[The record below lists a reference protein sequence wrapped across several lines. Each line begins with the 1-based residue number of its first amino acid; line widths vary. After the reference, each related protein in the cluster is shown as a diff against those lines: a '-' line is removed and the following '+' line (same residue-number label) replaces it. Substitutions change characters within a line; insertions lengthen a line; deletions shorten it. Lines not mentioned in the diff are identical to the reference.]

1 MNLNRIIKSRP
12 IILEMIKS
20 RGYDI
25 NKYSNYSIKEIEVM
39 INTMPTKISNEL
51 CPLDMTFTKEG
62 NNLLVKYII
71 NAKVRASNISS
82 LIYEMVDENKLEPN
96 DTLVLLVNDNLS
108 NDNLNE
114 TINNFQQK
122 QKIFIQIFNIESL
135 MFNIT
140 QHSLVPHHEIMNET
154 DSANIMSKYNIQT
167 TLQLPLILQ
176 SDPVAKFIGAK
187 KGDIVKITK
196 PSETAGEYVNY
207 RLCH

>member
-20 RGYDI
+20 RGYNI
-25 NKYSNYSIKEIEVM
+25 GKYSNYSIKEIEVM
-39 INTMPTKISNEL
+39 INSMPSKISIEL
-51 CPLDMTFTKEG
+51 SPLDMSFNKEDG
-62 NNLLVKYII
+62 NLIVKYIT

-82 LIYEMVDENKLEPN
+82 LIYEMVEEKLQPN
-96 DTLVLLVNDNLS
+96 DTLVLLVNDNVSSDSLT
-108 NDNLNE
+108 E
-114 TINNFQQK
+114 IINNFQLK
-122 QKIFIQIFNIESL
+122 QKKFIQIFNIESL

-140 QHSLVPHHEIMNET
+140 EHILVPNHEIMNQTET
-154 DSANIMSKYNIQT
+154 VNIMSKYNIQNL
-167 TLQLPLILQ
+167 LQLPLILQ

-187 KGDIVKITK
+187 RGDIVKITK

>member
-20 RGYDI
+20 RGYNID
-25 NKYSNYSIKEIEVM
+25 KYSNYSIKEIEVM
-39 INTMPTKISNEL
+39 INSMPSKISIEL
-51 CPLDMTFTKEG
+51 SPLDMTFNKEDG
-62 NNLLVKYII
+62 NLIVKYIT

-82 LIYEMVDENKLEPN
+82 LIYEMVEEKLQPN
-96 DTLVLLVNDNLS
+96 DTLVLLVNDNVSSDSLT
-108 NDNLNE
+108 E
-114 TINNFQQK
+114 IINNFQLK
-122 QKIFIQIFNIESL
+122 QKKFIQIFNIESL

-140 QHSLVPHHEIMNET
+140 EHILVPHHEIMNQTET
-154 DSANIMSKYNIQT
+154 VNIMSKYNIQN

-187 KGDIVKITK
+187 RGDIVKITK

>member
-20 RGYDI
+20 RGYNID
-25 NKYSNYSIKEIEVM
+25 KYSNYSIKEIEVM
-39 INTMPTKISNEL
+39 INSMPSKISIEL
-51 CPLDMTFTKEG
+51 SPLDMSFNKEDG
-62 NNLLVKYII
+62 NLIVKYIT

-82 LIYEMVDENKLEPN
+82 LIYEMVEEKLQPN
-96 DTLVLLVNDNLS
+96 DTLVLLVNDNVSSDSLT
-108 NDNLNE
+108 E
-114 TINNFQQK
+114 TINNFQKK
-122 QKIFIQIFNIESL
+122 QKKFIQIFNIESL

-140 QHSLVPHHEIMNET
+140 QHILVPHHEIMNQTET
-154 DSANIMSKYNIQT
+154 TNIMSKYNIQNL
-167 TLQLPLILQ
+167 LQLPLILQ

-187 KGDIVKITK
+187 RGDIVKITK

>member
-20 RGYDI
+20 RGYNI
-25 NKYSNYSIKEIEVM
+25 GKYSNYSIKEIEVM
-39 INTMPTKISNEL
+39 INSMPSKISIEL
-51 CPLDMTFTKEG
+51 SPLDMSFNKEDG
-62 NNLLVKYII
+62 NLIVKYIT

-82 LIYEMVDENKLEPN
+82 LIYEMVEEKLQPN
-96 DTLVLLVNDNLS
+96 DTLVLLVNDNVSSDSLT
-108 NDNLNE
+108 E
-114 TINNFQQK
+114 IINNFQLK
-122 QKIFIQIFNIESL
+122 QKKFIQIFNIESL

-140 QHSLVPHHEIMNET
+140 EHILVPHHEIMNQTET
-154 DSANIMSKYNIQT
+154 VNIMSKYNIQNL
-167 TLQLPLILQ
+167 LQLPLILQ

-187 KGDIVKITK
+187 RGDIVKITK

>member
-20 RGYDI
+20 RGYNID
-25 NKYSNYSIKEIEVM
+25 KYSNYSIKEIEVM
-39 INTMPTKISNEL
+39 INSMPSKISIEL
-51 CPLDMTFTKEG
+51 SPLDMSFNKEDG
-62 NNLLVKYII
+62 NLIVKYIT

-82 LIYEMVDENKLEPN
+82 LIYEMVEEKLQPN
-96 DTLVLLVNDNLS
+96 DTLVLLVNDNVSSDSLT
-108 NDNLNE
+108 E
-114 TINNFQQK
+114 TINNFQKK
-122 QKIFIQIFNIESL
+122 QKKFIQIFNIESL

-140 QHSLVPHHEIMNET
+140 QHILVPHHEIMNQTET
-154 DSANIMSKYNIQT
+154 ANIMSKYNIQNL
-167 TLQLPLILQ
+167 LQLPLILQ

-187 KGDIVKITK
+187 RGDIVKITK

>member
-20 RGYDI
+20 RGYNID
-25 NKYSNYSIKEIEVM
+25 KYSNYSIKEIEVM
-39 INTMPTKISNEL
+39 INSMPSKISIEL
-51 CPLDMTFTKEG
+51 SPLDMSFNKEDG
-62 NNLLVKYII
+62 NLIVKYIT

-82 LIYEMVDENKLEPN
+82 LIYEMVEEKLQPN
-96 DTLVLLVNDNLS
+96 DTLVLLVNDNVSSDSLT
-108 NDNLNE
+108 E
-114 TINNFQQK
+114 IINNFQLK
-122 QKIFIQIFNIESL
+122 QKKFIQIFNIESL

-140 QHSLVPHHEIMNET
+140 EHILVPHHEIMNQTET
-154 DSANIMSKYNIQT
+154 VNIMSKYNIQNL
-167 TLQLPLILQ
+167 LQLPLILQ

-187 KGDIVKITK
+187 RGDIVKITK

>member
-20 RGYDI
+20 RGYNID
-25 NKYSNYSIKEIEVM
+25 KYSNYSIKEIEVM
-39 INTMPTKISNEL
+39 INSMPSKISIEL
-51 CPLDMTFTKEG
+51 SPLDMTFNKDDS
-62 NNLLVKYII
+62 NLIVKYIT

-82 LIYEMVDENKLEPN
+82 LIYEMVDEKLTPN
-96 DTLVLLVNDNLS
+96 DTLVLLVNDNVSSDSLT
-108 NDNLNE
+108 E

-122 QKIFIQIFNIESL
+122 QKKFIQIFNIESL

-140 QHSLVPHHEIMNET
+140 QHILVPHHEIMNRTET
-154 DSANIMSKYNIQT
+154 ANIMSKYNIQN

-176 SDPVAKFIGAK
+176 SDPVAKFIGARR
-187 KGDIVKITK
+187 GDIVKITK

>member
-20 RGYDI
+20 RGYNID
-25 NKYSNYSIKEIEVM
+25 KYSNYSIKEIEVM
-39 INTMPTKISNEL
+39 INSMPSKISIEL
-51 CPLDMTFTKEG
+51 SPLDMSFNKDDG
-62 NNLLVKYII
+62 NLIVKYIT

-82 LIYEMVDENKLEPN
+82 LIYEMVEEKLQSN
-96 DTLVLLVNDNLS
+96 DTLVLLVNDNVSSDSLT
-108 NDNLNE
+108 E
-114 TINNFQQK
+114 IINNFQLK
-122 QKIFIQIFNIESL
+122 QKKFIQIFNIESL

-140 QHSLVPHHEIMNET
+140 EHVLVPHHEIMNQTET
-154 DSANIMSKYNIQT
+154 ANIMSKYNIQNL
-167 TLQLPLILQ
+167 LQLPLILQ

-187 KGDIVKITK
+187 RGDIVKITK